1 MDRLCVHDRCY
12 CVGDGRE
19 EVPVSRG
26 NVPDGPFLL
35 SFVVRG
41 AVVGLSAVV
50 AGRLVAAMVREIREE
65 LAWEYPG

>member
-1 MDRLCVHDRCY
+1 M
-12 CVGDGRE
+12 
-19 EVPVSRG
+19 SRS

-41 AVVGLSAVV
+41 AAVGLAAVWSARIVKS
-50 AGRLVAAMVREIREE
+50 MVDEIREE